1 MVVLSGGLTDN
12 NIIVIWLCWSH
23 LSSKE
28 DLIMIIIIYDVDNDD
43 EDDVYNIEDGRI
55 KQNDDKIYSTKM

>member
-1 MVVLSGGLTDN
+1 
-12 NIIVIWLCWSH
+12 
-23 LSSKE
+23 
-28 DLIMIIIIYDVDNDD
+28 MIIIIYDVDNDD